1 MHFVSFD
8 KFEQIFIEL
17 IHQIMNC
24 LKYLLVILLFSS
36 FQLSAQDRIIKTDRD
51 TIVCKVKEIST
62 DEVKYILP
70 ETSMDIL
77 FGIDK
82 NDIIK
87 IILENGKELSF
98 SHSLYGEKTYDNQK
112 KHALKLNFLA
122 PLTGNSTISY
132 ERLIRPSRSW
142 EVSLG
147 IIGLGDD
154 IDDEDPRGVFAKFGV
169 KFIKSPDFYL
179 KGMKYAHILKGTY
192 VKPEIAFSS
201 YSYDRWNYYD
211 YAYYYNN
218 TNSDNIE
225 RERNWAVALNIIVG
239 KQYIFNDIFLLDMY
253 FGLGY
258 GFCKD
263 NDDGDRA
270 YHYGFMGGN
279 SNTALTI
286 TGGLKIGILL
296 K

>member
-1 MHFVSFD
+1 
-8 KFEQIFIEL
+8 
-17 IHQIMNC
+17 MNY
-24 LKYLLVILLFSS
+24 LKYLLVIVLFSS
-36 FQLSAQDRIIKTDRD
+36 FQLSAQDRIIKTNRD

-70 ETSMDIL
+70 ETSMDIV

-98 SHSLYGEKTYDNQK
+98 SHSLYGEKTYENQK
-112 KHALKLNFLA
+112 KHALKVDFLA
-122 PLTGNSTISY
+122 PLTGNMSFSY

-154 IDDEDPRGVFAKFGV
+154 INDENPRGAFAKFGM

-179 KGMKYAHILKGTY
+179 KGLRYAHILKGTY
-192 VKPEIAFSS
+192 VKPEIAFST
-201 YSYDRWNYYD
+201 YSYDSWD
-211 YAYYYNN
+211 YYYGYGNY
-218 TNSDNIE
+218 TSDTD
-225 RERNWAVALNIIVG
+225 RQSNWAMAFNIIVG
-239 KQYIFNDIFLLDMY
+239 KQYVFNDIFLLDMY

-258 GFCKD
+258 GFSENND
-263 NDDGDRA
+263 NES
-270 YHYGFMGGN
+270 YHYGFTGGN
-279 SNTALTI
+279 SDTPLTVTA
-286 TGGLKIGILL
+286 GLKIGILL

>member
-1 MHFVSFD
+1 
-8 KFEQIFIEL
+8 
-17 IHQIMNC
+17 MNYF
-24 LKYLLVILLFSS
+24 KYLLFIILFSS

-62 DEVKYILP
+62 DEVKYIIP
-70 ETSMDIL
+70 ETSMDIV

-98 SHSLYGEKTYDNQK
+98 SHSLYGAKTYENQK
-112 KHALKLNFLA
+112 KHALKVNFLA
-122 PLTGNSTISY
+122 PLTSNMTFSY
-132 ERLIRPSRSW
+132 EKLIRPSRSW

-147 IIGLGDD
+147 IIGLGVDNN
-154 IDDEDPRGVFAKFGV
+154 DENPSGVFAKFGM

-179 KGMKYAHILKGTY
+179 KGMRYAHVLKGTY
-192 VKPEIAFSS
+192 VKPEIAFST
-201 YSYDRWNYYD
+201 YSYENSH
-211 YAYYYNN
+211 YNFGLFP
-218 TNSDNIE
+218 SDNDD
-225 RERNWAVALNIIVG
+225 RETNWAMAFNIIVG
-239 KQYIFNDIFLLDMY
+239 KQYVFNDIFLLDMY

-258 GFCKD
+258 GFSKANSD
-263 NDDGDRA
+263 ES
-270 YHYGFMGGN
+270 YHYGFSGGN
-279 SNTALTI
+279 SDTPLTV

>member
-1 MHFVSFD
+1 
-8 KFEQIFIEL
+8 
-17 IHQIMNC
+17 MNY
-24 LKYLLVILLFSS
+24 LKYALLILLFSS
-36 FQLSAQDRIIKTDRD
+36 SQLNAQDRIIKADRD
-51 TIVCKVKEIST
+51 TIVCKVKEILS

-87 IILENGKELSF
+87 IILENGEELSF
-98 SHSLYGEKTYDNQK
+98 SHSLYGDKTYENQK
-112 KHALKLNFLA
+112 KQALKLDFFA
-122 PLTGNSTISY
+122 PLTGNMSISY

-147 IIGLGDD
+147 IIGLGVDNK
-154 IDDEDPRGVFAKFGV
+154 ERNPKGVFAKVGM

-192 VKPEIAFSS
+192 VKPEIAFST
-201 YSYDRWNYYD
+201 YSYDRGYWGSS
-211 YAYYYNN
+211 
-218 TNSDNIE
+218 SD
-225 RERNWAVALNIIVG
+225 RRLTNWAAAFNIIIG
-239 KQYIFNDIFLLDMY
+239 KQYVFNDIFLLDMY

-258 GFCKD
+258 GFSKSTD
-263 NDDGDRA
+263 EKNAFNNSSDEA
-270 YHYGFMGGN
+270 YHYGFSGGN
-279 SNTALTI
+279 SETPMTI
-286 TGGLKIGILL
+286 TGGVKIGILL

>member
-1 MHFVSFD
+1 
-8 KFEQIFIEL
+8 
-17 IHQIMNC
+17 MNYF
-24 LKYLLVILLFSS
+24 KYLLFVILFSS
-36 FQLSAQDRIIKTDRD
+36 FQLSAQDRIIKTNRD

-62 DEVKYILP
+62 DEVKYIVT

-82 NDIIK
+82 NEIFK
-87 IILENGKELSF
+87 IILEDGKELSF
-98 SHSLYGEKTYDNQK
+98 SHSLYGGKTYENQK
-112 KHALKLNFLA
+112 KQAIKVNFLA
-122 PLTGNSTISY
+122 PLTGNMTFSY

-154 IDDEDPRGVFAKFGV
+154 IDDEDPRGAFVKFGM

-179 KGMKYAHILKGTY
+179 KGLRYAHVLKGTY
-192 VKPEIAFSS
+192 VKPEIAFST
-201 YSYDRWNYYD
+201 YSYDRWD
-211 YAYYYNN
+211 YS
-218 TNSDNIE
+218 SDPD
-225 RERNWAVALNIIVG
+225 REHNWAMAFNIIVG

-258 GFCKD
+258 GFSD
-263 NDDGDRA
+263 NDDTA
-270 YHYGFMGGN
+270 YHYGFSGGN
-279 SNTALTI
+279 SDSALTV

>member
-1 MHFVSFD
+1 M
-8 KFEQIFIEL
+8 IFMFYL
-17 IHQIMNC
+17 LKQYMTN
-24 LKYLLVILLFSS
+24 LKYLLLLILFSS
-36 FQLSAQDRIIKTDRD
+36 FQLSAQDRIIKTDSD
-51 TIVCKVKEIST
+51 TIVCKVKEILS

-82 NDIIK
+82 NEIFK

-98 SHSLYGEKTYDNQK
+98 SHSLYGTKTYENQK
-112 KHALKLNFLA
+112 KHALKVNFLA
-122 PLTGNSTISY
+122 PLTGNMTFSY

-147 IIGLGDD
+147 IIGLG
-154 IDDEDPRGVFAKFGV
+154 IDNTDEDPRGVFAKFGM

-179 KGMKYAHILKGTY
+179 KGLRYAHVLKGTY
-192 VKPEIAFSS
+192 VKPEIAFST
-201 YSYDRWNYYD
+201 YSYDRWD
-211 YAYYYNN
+211 YYYYGYSSS
-218 TNSDNIE
+218 SDSD
-225 RERNWAVALNIIVG
+225 REKNWAMALNIIVG
-239 KQYIFNDIFLLDMY
+239 KQYIFNDVFLFDMY

-258 GFCKD
+258 GFSKKNSD
-263 NDDGDRA
+263 ES

-279 SNTALTI
+279 SDTALTI
-286 TGGLKIGILL
+286 TAGFKIGILL

>member
-1 MHFVSFD
+1 MCIYFD
-8 KFEQIFIEL
+8 KFEKSFIRL
-17 IHQIMNC
+17 IYQHMNY

-36 FQLSAQDRIIKTDRD
+36 FQLSGQDRIIKTDRD

-87 IILENGKELSF
+87 IILENGKELTF
-98 SHSLYGEKTYDNQK
+98 SHSLYGEKTYENQK
-112 KHALKLNFLA
+112 KKAIKVNFLA
-122 PLTGNSTISY
+122 PLTGNTTISY
-132 ERLIRPSRSW
+132 EQLIRPSRSW

-154 IDDEDPRGVFAKFGV
+154 INDEDPRGVFVKFGM

-179 KGMKYAHILKGTY
+179 KGLRYAHVLKGTY
-192 VKPEIAFSS
+192 VKPELAFSA
-201 YSYDRWNYYD
+201 YSYDRWLYSGYGFSSD
-211 YAYYYNN
+211 
-218 TNSDNIE
+218 TNRDT
-225 RERNWAVALNIIVG
+225 NWVVALNIIVG
-239 KQYIFNDIFLLDMY
+239 KQYVFNDIFLLDMY

-258 GFCKD
+258 GIGED
-263 NDDGDRA
+263 NKYNDPG
-270 YHYGFMGGN
+270 YHYGFSGAN
-279 SNTALTI
+279 YDTPLTI
-286 TGGLKIGILL
+286 TAGLKIGILL

>member
-1 MHFVSFD
+1 
-8 KFEQIFIEL
+8 
-17 IHQIMNC
+17 MNY
-24 LKYLLVILLFSS
+24 LKYLLVIVLFSS
-36 FQLSAQDRIIKTDRD
+36 FQLSAQDRIIKTDND

-70 ETSMDIL
+70 ETSVDIV

-98 SHSLYGEKTYDNQK
+98 SHSLYGEKTYEDQK
-112 KHALKLNFLA
+112 KHALKVNFLA
-122 PLTGNSTISY
+122 PLGGNTTISF
-132 ERLIRPSRSW
+132 EKLIRPSRSW

-147 IIGLGDD
+147 IIGLGKDNN
-154 IDDEDPRGVFAKFGV
+154 DENPRGAFAKFGM

-179 KGMKYAHILKGTY
+179 KGLKYAHVLKGTY

-201 YSYDRWNYYD
+201 YSYEPNHYYYYD
-211 YAYYYNN
+211 SGFS
-218 TNSDNIE
+218 SDNE
-225 RERNWAVALNIIVG
+225 DRVNNWAASLNIIVG

-258 GFCKD
+258 GFSKKN
-263 NDDGDRA
+263 NDEA
-270 YHYGFMGGN
+270 YHYGFSGGN
-279 SNTALTI
+279 SDTPLTV
-286 TGGLKIGILL
+286 TGGLKIGVLL

>member
-1 MHFVSFD
+1 
-8 KFEQIFIEL
+8 
-17 IHQIMNC
+17 MNS
-24 LKYLLVILLFSS
+24 LKYLLLILLFSS

-51 TIVCKVKEIST
+51 TILCKVKEIST
-62 DEVKYILP
+62 DEVKYIMP
-70 ETSMDIL
+70 ETSMDIV

-98 SHSLYGEKTYDNQK
+98 SHSLYGAKTYENQK
-112 KHALKLNFLA
+112 RNAIKFNFLA
-122 PLTGNSTISY
+122 PLTGNTTISY

-142 EVSLG
+142 EISLG

-154 IDDEDPRGVFAKFGV
+154 VNDEDPRGVFAKLGL

-179 KGMKYAHILKGTY
+179 KGMRYAHVLKGTY
-192 VKPEIAFSS
+192 VKPEIAFST
-201 YSYDRWNYYD
+201 YSFDNWGYYD
-211 YAYYYNN
+211 YLPGYFSGNG
-218 TNSDNIE
+218 D
-225 RERNWAVALNIIVG
+225 RESNWAMAFNIIVG
-239 KQYIFNDIFLLDMY
+239 KQYVFNDIFLFDMY

-258 GFCKD
+258 GFSEN
-263 NDDGDRA
+263 NDYDDA
-270 YHYGFMGGN
+270 YHYGFTGGN
-279 SNTALTI
+279 SDTALTV

>member
-1 MHFVSFD
+1 
-8 KFEQIFIEL
+8 
-17 IHQIMNC
+17 MNYF
-24 LKYLLVILLFSS
+24 KYLLFVILFSS
-36 FQLSAQDRIIKTDRD
+36 FQLSAQDRIIKTNRD

-62 DEVKYILP
+62 DEVKYIVT

-82 NDIIK
+82 NEIFK
-87 IILENGKELSF
+87 IILEDGKELSF
-98 SHSLYGEKTYDNQK
+98 SHSLYGGKTYENQK
-112 KHALKLNFLA
+112 QQAIKVNFLA
-122 PLTGNSTISY
+122 PLTGNMTFSY

-154 IDDEDPRGVFAKFGV
+154 IDDEDPRGVFVKFGM

-179 KGMKYAHILKGTY
+179 KGLRYAHVLKGTY

-201 YSYDRWNYYD
+201 YSYDRWD
-211 YAYYYNN
+211 YSRD
-218 TNSDNIE
+218 TD
-225 RERNWAVALNIIVG
+225 REHNWAMAFNIIVG

-258 GFCKD
+258 GFSD
-263 NDDGDRA
+263 NDDTA
-270 YHYGFMGGN
+270 YHYGFSGGN
-279 SNTALTI
+279 SDSALTV

>member
-1 MHFVSFD
+1 
-8 KFEQIFIEL
+8 
-17 IHQIMNC
+17 MNY
-24 LKYLLVILLFSS
+24 LKYLLIILLFSS

-51 TIVCKVKEIST
+51 TIICKVKEIST

-70 ETSMDIL
+70 ETSMDIV

-98 SHSLYGEKTYDNQK
+98 SHSLYGEKTYEDQK
-112 KHALKLNFLA
+112 KHALKVDFLA
-122 PLTGNSTISY
+122 PLTGNMTFSY

-154 IDDEDPRGVFAKFGV
+154 VSDENPRGAFAKFGM

-179 KGMKYAHILKGTY
+179 KGLRYAHILKGTY
-192 VKPEIAFSS
+192 VKPEIAFST
-201 YSYDRWNYYD
+201 YSYEPS
-211 YAYYYNN
+211 YYYYSYGSGFSSNN
-218 TNSDNIE
+218 EDRVN
-225 RERNWAVALNIIVG
+225 NWAASLNIIVG
-239 KQYIFNDIFLLDMY
+239 KQYVFNDIFLLDMY

-258 GFCKD
+258 GFSKD
-263 NDDGDRA
+263 DDYEDRG
-270 YHYGFMGGN
+270 YHYGFTGGN
-279 SNTALTI
+279 SDTPLTVSA
-286 TGGLKIGILL
+286 GLKIGILL